1 MWHKSS
7 YSNGNGGGN
16 CVEVDVRPGEVAVRD
31 SKDPAGPVLSFDRR
45 VWAEFLEFVGETD
58 DSRLHLL

>member
-1 MWHKSS
+1 MWRKSS

-31 SKDPAGPVLSFDRR
+31 SKNPAGPVLSFDRR
-45 VWAEFLEFVGETD
+45 AWAEFLEFVGETD
-58 DSRLHLL
+58 GSHVHLL